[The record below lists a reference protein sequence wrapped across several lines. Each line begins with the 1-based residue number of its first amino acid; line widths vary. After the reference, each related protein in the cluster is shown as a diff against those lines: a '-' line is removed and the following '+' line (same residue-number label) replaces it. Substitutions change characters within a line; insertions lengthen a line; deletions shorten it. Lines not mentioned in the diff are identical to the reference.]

1 MCHGMH
7 GRRIGCQI
15 GLLVIFH
22 FIEKLI
28 TLHVPSNGLLN
39 VYIQQLNKVRYL
51 TVVQIFPF
59 ASTSWYSRNTTK
71 LNTTELDK
79 LAHLTVRETATL
91 SSQSLVRFPDPPY
104 AMTLSSLAGQI
115 RAHHPVTAGVGLG
128 FWVVPS
134 SHMLKTKFL
143 CHYKKSR
150 SQAVESQNF

>member
-1 MCHGMH
+1 MKSTFREQRAQKIVMLNLTLSEADLVDTEKDRNMYNLYIYIYVFKKDYQRYFYSHICHGMI

-59 ASTSWYSRNTTK
+59 ASTS
-71 LNTTELDK
+71 
-79 LAHLTVRETATL
+79 
-91 SSQSLVRFPDPPY
+91 
-104 AMTLSSLAGQI
+104 
-115 RAHHPVTAGVGLG
+115 
-128 FWVVPS
+128 
-134 SHMLKTKFL
+134 
-143 CHYKKSR
+143 
-150 SQAVESQNF
+150 